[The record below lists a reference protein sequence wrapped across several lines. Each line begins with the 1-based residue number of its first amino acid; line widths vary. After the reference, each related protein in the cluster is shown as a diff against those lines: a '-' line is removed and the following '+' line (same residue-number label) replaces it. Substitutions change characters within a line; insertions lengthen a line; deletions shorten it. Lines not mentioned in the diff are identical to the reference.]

1 MTTLAWLA
9 VVGLLAYGLVTWLA
23 VAVADRVIFQPPLP
37 SYAIG
42 TLPVELVPVGRSEWI
57 ALLHLPNAAARYT
70 ILYSHG
76 NAEDLGHTLPTLR
89 ALRDQGFGVIGFD
102 YRGYGESSPGP
113 PTARKVLDDAEAAYR
128 YAVGELGVPESRLI
142 LYGTSVGSGPAVDLA
157 VGHRPAG
164 LVLQSAF
171 TSAFRVITR
180 VRLLPFDR
188 FPNLSRLKDIQCSVL
203 VIHGT
208 RDEVVPMA
216 HGRRLFEAATGP
228 KLALWVEGAGHND
241 VLWLAGSRWPE
252 ALTEL
257 RKLVDGGG

>member
-1 MTTLAWLA
+1 MTTLARLA
-9 VVGLLAYGLVTWLA
+9 VAGLLAYGLVTLLA
-23 VAVADRVIFQPPLP
+23 VAVADRIIFQPPPP
-37 SYAIG
+37 SYANG
-42 TLPVELVPVGRSEWI
+42 TLPVRRVPVGRTEWI
-57 ALLHLPNAAARYT
+57 ALLHLPSAAARYT
-70 ILYSHG
+70 ILYILHG
-76 NAEDLGHTLPTLR
+76 NAEDLGLTLPTLR

-113 PTARKVLDDAEAAYR
+113 PTARKALEDAEAAYG

-157 VGHRPAG
+157 AGHRPAG

-171 TSAFRVITR
+171 TSAFRVMTR

-188 FPNLSRLKDIQCSVL
+188 FPNLSRLEDIQCSVL

-208 RDEVVPMA
+208 RDEVVPIA

-241 VLWLAGSRWPE
+241 GSPAPAGR
-252 ALTEL
+252 
-257 RKLVDGGG
+257 RR